1 LISGEEGSTATEQCS
16 SEASGEPSVVE
27 LEPDKLSQE
36 LFEADEDLTQT
47 YEQDSPR
54 ADEEPALLNQNSSV
68 NNRDSNL
75 HEVEKD
81 GGSSGRD
88 STEDETLSEG
98 SEEAGGLQL
107 SSGTNSLAPEARG
120 SGATTSDL
128 ISPSIEV
135 ISPRCEFEKSCFS

>member
-1 LISGEEGSTATEQCS
+1 MG
-16 SEASGEPSVVE
+16 E
-27 LEPDKLSQE
+27 LEPPDTVGQD

-47 YEQDSPR
+47 
-54 ADEEPALLNQNSSV
+54 LNQNSSE
-68 NNRDSNL
+68 NNGDSTEVGGGNNC

-98 SEEAGGLQL
+98 SEEAGGLEL

-135 ISPRCEFEKSCFS
+135 ISPRCEFKESCFN